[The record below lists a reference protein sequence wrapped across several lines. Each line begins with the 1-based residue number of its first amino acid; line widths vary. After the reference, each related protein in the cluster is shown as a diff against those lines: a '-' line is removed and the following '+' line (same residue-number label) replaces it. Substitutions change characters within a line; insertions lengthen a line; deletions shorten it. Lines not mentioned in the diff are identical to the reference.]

1 MTDSLT
7 DWLARAQALA
17 TLTTG
22 AKALAANTDDIKR
35 TVGSKMLQ
43 LERNLEGALRDREGV
58 RQAMNAKDRAI
69 GDLEKRA
76 ATLHREKESVEQ
88 QLRLVQSGEGTRLG
102 DLQRMVCASSIN

>member
-1 MTDSLT
+1 
-7 DWLARAQALA
+7 
-17 TLTTG
+17 
-22 AKALAANTDDIKR
+22 
-35 TVGSKMLQ
+35 MLQ

-102 DLQRMVCASSIN
+102 DLQRMVCASSINQSARVVVRSSFDPVAN